1 MRNRK
6 GRMACWT
13 SAVVIALCAGLAGC
27 GSGDDKEPETSTQD
41 QPVTVVAVQGT
52 ELHRV
57 SLTEAAVR
65 RLGIQT
71 APLQPKVIPLAA
83 VLYDKDGNIWT
94 YTSPTPLTFMR
105 APITLGKVNGDRA
118 VLKSGPPAG
127 TSVVTVGGAELLGAE
142 YGVDGE

>member
-6 GRMACWT
+6 SRAARWT
-13 SAVVIALCAGLAGC
+13 SAALIAVCTGLAGC
-27 GSGDDKEPETSTQD
+27 GSGDDKESPAPAAD

-52 ELHRV
+52 ALHR
-57 SLTEAAVR
+57 LTLTAKAVR

-71 APLQPKVIPLAA
+71 VPLQPKVIPLSA

-94 YTSPTPLTFMR
+94 YTSPAPLTFVR
-105 APITLGKVNGDRA
+105 ARVTLGRASGDRA
-118 VLKSGPPAG
+118 VLVAGPPAG
-127 TSVVTVGGAELLGAE
+127 TPVVTVGGAELFGAE